1 MAQDNNLKVVKV
13 QPYPFPITITRD
25 GKPVPGEVIKLAQ
38 KGAIIRCQTA
48 IFSVA
53 EEFDVQFEIPV
64 FKNQLQLHAKV
75 MKTYD
80 RALLKEKGVE
90 RLAELLFTN
99 ITNEQI
105 RTIYKFLVAIRQ
117 EK

>member
-1 MAQDNNLKVVKV
+1 MAQDSKVKVVKV
-13 QPYPFPITITRD
+13 QPYPFPISFIKD
-25 GKPVPGEVIKLAQ
+25 GKPVQGEVIKLGQ
-38 KGAIIRCQTA
+38 KGAIIRSQMV
-48 IFSVA
+48 ILSVA

-90 RLAELLFTN
+90 RLAELLFPN